1 MGVYRGSVVRVMVV
15 VFAAAALV
23 FAASRWT
30 AEIEIGD
37 AAAGVDPASA
47 TSSAGASAPVNTPV
61 DQGALVC
68 PGPER
73 VGLADSALD
82 EGDQAVTL
90 EARASPEQALPLA
103 VSDLS
108 GSIQLQATDGGT
120 LASIDRRTDQAAAVI
135 TEAQGVVVAA
145 SGSLAP
151 AVSASQ
157 VYLGDQ
163 DGRLGLALT
172 PCTAPQDESWLIAGG
187 GQAGHAERLVMV
199 NPGQGAITAT
209 VTVFGLALEARDG
222 QSSTEIALEPGA
234 REIVLLD
241 ALAPGEAA
249 PVVRVESNG
258 GPISAFLGDQLLDG
272 TTDQGTELT
281 PPVAAPA
288 AEQVIVGFDVP
299 EGSADSATV
308 RVAVPGPEQAVIEIR
323 ALTGAGSV
331 PIAQDVTLVPGGRSA
346 EILLSDLPEGTYAL
360 AMSSDEDFVAAAEV
374 RSAPDV
380 QGRQDVA
387 WGPGAAPLG
396 SVAGTPLP
404 QLAQGPRVGYSV
416 DLFAPSGGTVRLILM
431 DDQGA
436 TEESTLDLFP
446 GAVLTRDLGS
456 ATAVWL
462 LPESTS
468 GPTYAAIRGEVE
480 AVSRPADDA
489 LTLDESTSTQAPED
503 GDGGD
508 SDDGDSDDTDRDDGG
523 DAADSEDDRSGQD
536 EVRLISV
543 LPLRELSVFRSVTAL
558 TPALP

>member
-1 MGVYRGSVVRVMVV
+1 MGAYRGSVVRVLVIV
-15 VFAAAALV
+15 LAAAALV

-47 TSSAGASAPVNTPV
+47 TSSEGGSAPVNTPV

-82 EGDQAVTL
+82 EGEQAVRL
-90 EARASPEQALPLA
+90 QARAAPEQALPQVGL
-103 VSDLS
+103 DGS

-120 LASIDRRTDQAAAVI
+120 VATTERRTDQAAAVV

-151 AVSASQ
+151 AVSAAQ

-163 DGRLGLALT
+163 DGQLGLALT

-209 VTVFGLALEARDG
+209 VTVFGLALEARNG
-222 QSSTEIALEPGA
+222 QSGTEIALEPGA

-241 ALAPGEAA
+241 ALAPDEAA
-249 PVVRVESNG
+249 PVVRVESSG
-258 GPISAFLGDQLLDG
+258 GPISAFLGDRLLDG

-299 EGSADSATV
+299 EGSAASATL
-308 RVAVPGPEQAVIEIR
+308 RVAVPGPEQAVIEVR

-331 PIAQDVTLVPGGRSA
+331 SIAQDVTLVPGGRSA
-346 EILLSDLPEGTYAL
+346 DIAVSDLPEGTYAL
-360 AMSSDEDFVAAAEV
+360 AMTSDEEFVAAAEV
-374 RSAPDV
+374 RSSPDA

-387 WGPGAAPLG
+387 WAPGAAPLG

-404 QLAQGPRVGYSV
+404 QLAQGPRVGYTV
-416 DLFAPSGGTVRLILM
+416 DLFAPSGGTVRLISM

-436 TEESTLDLFP
+436 TEEATLDLFP

-462 LPESTS
+462 VPESPS
-468 GPTYAAIRGEVE
+468 GPTYGAIRGELEV
-480 AVSRPADDA
+480 VSRPADDA
-489 LTLDESTSTQAPED
+489 LTLDGSTSTQAAQD
-503 GDGGD
+503 A
-508 SDDGDSDDTDRDDGG
+508 DDGDSDDTDSENGG
-523 DAADSEDDRSGQD
+523 VGQD
-536 EVRLISV
+536 ETRLVSV
-543 LPLRELSVFRSVTAL
+543 LPLRELSVFRSVTTL